1 MVGGKSC
8 QLKFQPNKPATNG
21 IALGK
26 KPIQSPHTKKG
37 KMMKRQLSKSTVGC
51 VLSLIVLCG
60 CAGTKPL
67 PPAFYAL
74 GTSTAVSLAVR
85 NSPQTTAYLRAVQ
98 PVVCSLAAGRPVTPG
113 EITLAVEQFAP
124 PGTPEAVA
132 IANSVLMLYIVA
144 YNEAGTNSMRAQY
157 NAKAIFCDGFAA
169 GLGMETLP
177 KGRALPPLPIYKPN
191 PQWPLLRARD

>member
-1 MVGGKSC
+1 MKSA
-8 QLKFQPNKPATNG
+8 NKLSKIATLG
-21 IALGK
+21 LGLVLALGL
-26 KPIQSPHTKKG
+26 T
-37 KMMKRQLSKSTVGC
+37 
-51 VLSLIVLCG
+51 G
-60 CAGTKPL
+60 CAGMKPL

-144 YNEAGTNSMRAQY
+144 FNEAGTNSIVAQPY
-157 NAKAIFCDGFAA
+157 AQAIFCDGFAA
-169 GLGMETLP
+169 GLGMV
-177 KGRALPPLPIYKPN
+177 KGLRLPPLPSNKPN
-191 PQWPLLRARD
+191 PQWPLLRAKD